1 MGDQDFKIPVW
12 VDEEFLLKVL
22 RAKFKNED
30 VQVHSYNVKVGTNKG
45 DGFASEMF
53 SVLVESSLGT
63 FPLLL
68 KKPHEIP
75 ERREM
80 VQGFDLYTREIF
92 FYERVCPAIVEIL
105 ESVDE
110 YEVFAPEMFYTER
123 ETDLLVMRD
132 LRGNGYKTGDRTNR
146 VPKELAE
153 TALRKLAKFHAASL
167 VLNKKWSGELE
178 KQNFKL
184 FDGPFNDIIRDN
196 IRTLAREM
204 KNWGSEFE
212 ALIPKFEECANHY
225 TSLGQQNVCSKQ
237 GLNLLIHGDL
247 WFNNLLLKGG
257 PDPDALLIDFQTVSW
272 ASLGID
278 LVYFSITSLN
288 EQDFENREDLIR
300 VYHSHLERVL
310 TKLNWKDVP
319 TFDMVLAEY
328 KDTFFHAFYSLTS
341 KCLTA
346 TDPSEQSIENFL
358 DNQEDDVV
366 KRLRIPRINKEL
378 KTTIRLL
385 SEYGALDKKIG

>member
-22 RAKFKNED
+22 CTKFKTED
-30 VQVHSYNVKVGTNKG
+30 VQVHSFKVEVGTNKG

-92 FYERVCPAIVEIL
+92 FYERVCPEIQEIL

-110 YEVFAPEMFYTER
+110 FEVFAPEMFYAER
-123 ETDLLVMRD
+123 QTDLLVLRD
-132 LRGNGYKTGDRTNR
+132 LRGKGYKTGDRNSR
-146 VPKELAE
+146 VPKEHAE
-153 TALRKLAKFHAASL
+153 MVLRKLAKFHAASL

-184 FDGPFNDIIRDN
+184 FDGPFNDVISNN
-196 IRTLAREM
+196 IRALAKEM
-204 KNWGSEFE
+204 VNWGSDFE
-212 ALIPKFEECANHY
+212 AMIPKLQDCADNY
-225 TSLGQQNVCSKQ
+225 STLGRQSILSKQ
-237 GLNLLIHGDL
+237 GLNLLIHGDP
-247 WFNNLLLKGG
+247 WFNNLLLKAE
-257 PDPDALLIDFQTVSW
+257 PESDALLIDFQTVSW

-288 EQDFENREDLIR
+288 EEDFENREDFLRI
-300 VYHSHLERVL
+300 YHSHLERVL
-310 TKLNWKDVP
+310 KKLSWKDVP
-319 TFDMVLAEY
+319 TFDEVLAEY
-328 KDTFFHAFYSLTS
+328 KNTFFHAFYSVTA

-346 TDPSEQSIENFL
+346 TDPSEQSIESFL
-358 DNQEDDVV
+358 DNQEDDVLR
-366 KRLRIPRINKEL
+366 RLRIPRINKEL
-378 KTTIRLL
+378 KTTIKLL
-385 SEYGALDKKIG
+385 NEYGALDKRIE